1 MPYEAIVMGVSL
13 GGMNAMKILFSL
25 LPRDFSIPIIIVQHI
40 GPRSDNRW
48 IKLVNDGNKLDIKE
62 ADEKEKIENRRIY
75 VAPPNYH
82 LLIEK
87 SKTFSLTIDERV
99 NFARPSIDVLFESA
113 AEAYKNKLIGVVL
126 TGSNADGTNGMK
138 QIKKYGG
145 LTIVQDPAT
154 AESGY
159 MPASVIA
166 AIKVDHILS
175 LDGIVNFLIRISD
188 LNFKK

>member
-1 MPYEAIVMGVSL
+1 
-13 GGMNAMKILFSL
+13 
-25 LPRDFSIPIIIVQHI
+25 
-40 GPRSDNRW
+40 
-48 IKLVNDGNKLDIKE
+48 
-62 ADEKEKIENRRIY
+62 
-75 VAPPNYH
+75 
-82 LLIEK
+82 
-87 SKTFSLTIDERV
+87 
-99 NFARPSIDVLFESA
+99 
-113 AEAYKNKLIGVVL
+113 VVL